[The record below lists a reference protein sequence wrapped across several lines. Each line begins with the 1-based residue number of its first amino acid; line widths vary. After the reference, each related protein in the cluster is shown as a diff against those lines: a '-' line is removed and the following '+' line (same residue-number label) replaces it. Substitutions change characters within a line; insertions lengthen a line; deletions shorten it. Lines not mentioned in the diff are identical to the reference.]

1 MIKNNIFILA
11 GGLTDN
17 AENNL
22 WVLERLKKALT
33 IDGSNNYYCIGG
45 GTYHKPQL
53 LDSSGYVI
61 YESNKMVEFL
71 LNNNIEKKFIKN
83 EWSSYDTIGNG
94 FFSFINFIIPLK
106 LNNIIVISSKFHM
119 KRVKLI
125 YDYLNNI
132 FNTNI
137 NITYIESINNMD
149 RELLSIRS
157 TREEESTKSFMK
169 ITEQIRNIE
178 DFFKWFYNDHNCYNV
193 KKNISN
199 ISGNILSS
207 Y

>member
-1 MIKNNIFILA
+1 MKKNNIFILA

-17 AENNL
+17 GENNL
-22 WVLERLKKALT
+22 WVLERLKKALS

-53 LDSSGYVI
+53 LDISGYVI

-71 LNNNIEKKFIKN
+71 LDNNIEKKYIKN

-106 LNNIIVISSKFHM
+106 LNNIIVITSKFHM
-119 KRVKLI
+119 KRVKII
-125 YDYLNNI
+125 YNYFNDI

-149 RELLSIRS
+149 RELLSIRCS
-157 TREEESTKSFMK
+157 REEISNENFIK
-169 ITEQIRNIE
+169 ITQQITNIE
-178 DFFKWFYNDHNCYNV
+178 EFFKWFYTGHDCYNS
-193 KKNISN
+193 KKNIPSVH
-199 ISGNILSS
+199 GNILSS